1 MSTIIQVEVTQ
12 VGPTTSEGRVRGHKV
27 LVDRPTAK
35 GGADQGAM
43 GGELLLV
50 ALGGCFMSTLL
61 AAIREREAAVADV
74 HMTIDGTLASAPS
87 RFTAVQMHIT
97 AHYEDAE
104 LMQKLVTIAERGCI
118 VANTL
123 KDAVE
128 LSISVGRP

>member
-1 MSTIIQVEVTQ
+1 MNSIIQVEVKQ
-12 VGPTTSEGRVRGHKV
+12 ISPTTSEGSVRGHTV

-61 AAIREREAAVADV
+61 AAIREREAAITDV
-74 HMTIDGTLASAPS
+74 HMAIEGTLASAPS
-87 RFTAVQMHIT
+87 RFTAVHMHIT
-97 AHYEDAE
+97 AGYKDAD
-104 LMQKLVTIAERGCI
+104 LMQKMVTIAERGCI

-123 KDAVE
+123 KDAVD
-128 LSISVGRP
+128 LSISID